1 MAARRL
7 ASAPL
12 AALCCAWLAGPAL
25 AEGPMPE
32 GYPGR
37 GRIGIEVQPM
47 TAELREFFE
56 APATQGVLIV
66 RVEPGRPAELAKIRV
81 GDVVIAAAGEP
92 LVRPRDLV
100 AIVARAPAGAPLEL
114 MIVRKKRTRTLSVVP
129 DGEPATAAALEAWHE
144 RAEEPPAE
152 AGALHE
158 PEGQGDP
165 HGADPIAPGAAAAPA
180 PVPGSLPAG
189 AAPAPGPSAPPP

>member
-12 AALCCAWLAGPAL
+12 VALCCAWLAGPAL
-25 AEGPMPE
+25 ADGPMPE

-37 GRIGIEVQPM
+37 GRIGVEVQPM

-66 RVEPGRPAELAKIRV
+66 RVEHGRPAELAKIRV

-114 MIVRKKRTRTLSVVP
+114 TIVRTKRMRTVSVVP
-129 DGEPATAAALEAWHE
+129 DGKPATAAALEVWHE
-144 RAEEPPAE
+144 QVGQWPAE
-152 AGALHE
+152 AEAPPE
-158 PEGQGDP
+158 PVGQPDP
-165 HGADPIAPGAAAAPA
+165 PEADPIPPGAVA
-180 PVPGSLPAG
+180 PVPGPPPAG
-189 AAPAPGPSAPPP
+189 AAPAPDPSTPPQ